1 MPGRGQ
7 PWKLG
12 KGVQDRIG
20 TKAIKDGSITEAD
33 LDSGVTA
40 KLNAGGG
47 HAIQDEGS
55 PLVARSNLNFIGA
68 GVVASDGIE
77 DTTNVTIA
85 GGGGSLA
92 REDLGDPFTDLWFY
106 DEFFYPN
113 PVAGLLNHF
122 ELDLA
127 GGNVNAINGEVGGVV
142 GYGTANSAGAIARLN
157 ICGAGLQVIDSSKKL
172 VMKVRG
178 RLTSGP
184 ADRAWIF
191 GFFTSNSNGPSG
203 SFPFTSKTTNGLG
216 FFLNGTGNVETYT
229 DDNITPVTQDT
240 GVAQDTLVHVYEL
253 VFDPSGTPTITWK
266 IDGATVAT
274 QTANLPSFNGAWY
287 SNVQTNTTTASL
299 FIDSLFIF
307 NER

>member
-7 PWKLG
+7 PWKEGGHIDDTILG
-12 KGVQDRIG
+12 ED
-20 TKAIKDGSITEAD
+20 IKDGSISEAD
-33 LDSGVTA
+33 LDSALTSKV
-40 KLNAGGG
+40 NAGGHG
-47 HAIQDEGS
+47 IEDEGS
-55 PLVARSNLNFIGA
+55 PLTDRPTLNFVGE
-68 GVVASDGIE
+68 GVTATDDGE
-77 DTTNVTIA
+77 KTVVTIPL
-85 GGGGSLA
+85 GGGGSLS
-92 REDLGDPFTDLWFY
+92 REDLADPFTDLWFY
-106 DEFFYPN
+106 DEFFYPA
-113 PVAGLLNHF
+113 PAAGLLNHF

-142 GYGTANSAGAIARLN
+142 GYGTANSAGALARLN
-157 ICGAGLQVIDSSKKL
+157 ICGAGLQVIDSTKKL
-172 VMKVRG
+172 IMKVRG

-203 SFPFTSKTTNGLG
+203 AFPFASKTTNGLG
-216 FFLNGTGNVETYT
+216 FFLNGTGNIETYT

-240 GVAQDTLVHVYEL
+240 GVLQDAVMHTYEL
-253 VFDPSGTPTITWK
+253 EFDPAGTPTITWK
-266 IDGATVAT
+266 IDGAIVAT

-287 SNVQTNTTTASL
+287 SNVQTNTTTATL